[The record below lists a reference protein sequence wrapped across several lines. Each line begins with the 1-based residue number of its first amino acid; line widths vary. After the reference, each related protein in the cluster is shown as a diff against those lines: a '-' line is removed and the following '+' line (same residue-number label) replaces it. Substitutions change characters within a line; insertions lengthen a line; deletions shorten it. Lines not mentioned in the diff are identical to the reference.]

1 MKILKKIILASV
13 IITFVLILNLKSG
26 LNSNMV
32 LADTTLKAGIS
43 LVENVPKGLFGTWR
57 VVAVLENTDSP
68 EVFRNKS
75 ADLWNLSRNNN
86 VMNLSNPFTG
96 ASADLAVEFVKG
108 NVIKFTKEGVSDNK
122 KLTDTVEIKL
132 DGNRFTGKN
141 YLTLKTLSSTDN
153 SVIKVQSAVY
163 VLAGEKISGMSVLD
177 K

>member
-1 MKILKKIILASV
+1 
-13 IITFVLILNLKSG
+13 
-26 LNSNMV
+26 MV

-96 ASADLAVEFVKG
+96 ASADLAVEFVKDSLFDIVNFISG
-108 NVIKFTKEGVSDNK
+108 
-122 KLTDTVEIKL
+122 
-132 DGNRFTGKN
+132 GNR
-141 YLTLKTLSSTDN
+141 
-153 SVIKVQSAVY
+153 
-163 VLAGEKISGMSVLD
+163 
-177 K
+177 